1 MAVNSNHTAGRRV
14 GGKAMPAAAS
24 NLERDGKEDRTYEE
38 IHKNGDSAYGGIPSF
53 VRVRGDA

>member
-1 MAVNSNHTAGRRV
+1 
-14 GGKAMPAAAS
+14 MPAAAS